1 MASCTDYDLIQIKN
15 PWENGEVLQTFI
27 LVPENQPLPAHLP
40 EGTLL
45 RTPLTRTVAFS
56 SVVCGMMDEL
66 EVTDRLVGVG
76 DATYIFSV
84 AIRAGLAGGEIQDV
98 GQEIQ
103 PNIEKLMLLAPQL
116 IMNTPIGRGGLE
128 NLPLDAPTFPCLD
141 YLENHPLGQTEWIRL
156 FGRLFGKKELADSL
170 FFATVEAYEALKQLT
185 ADVKVRPTV
194 FTEKKY
200 GDFWYV
206 PGGKSYMAHLLQDA
220 GANYIWKN
228 NPSTTNVTLSFE
240 TVLDQAEKADF
251 WLFRYY
257 APQTLTYKQLAEEL
271 PTYALFDAYKN
282 HKIYACNTAQSTYY
296 QEVILHPDRLLQD
309 LIKVFHPTLLPE
321 YDLRFYL
328 KL

>member
-1 MASCTDYDLIQIKN
+1 
-15 PWENGEVLQTFI
+15 
-27 LVPENQPLPAHLP
+27 
-40 EGTLL
+40 
-45 RTPLTRTVAFS
+45 
-56 SVVCGMMDEL
+56 MMDEL
-66 EVTDRLVGVG
+66 DVTDRLVGVG
-76 DATYIFSV
+76 DATYIFSA
-84 AIRAGLAGGEIQDV
+84 AIQAGLTAGAILDV
-98 GQEIQ
+98 GQETQ

-116 IMNTPIGRGGLE
+116 IMTTPLSESAVGALNKVG
-128 NLPLDAPTFPCLD
+128 ATTFPCLD

-170 FFATVEAYEALKQLT
+170 FFATVEAYEALRQSA

-220 GANYIWKN
+220 GADYIWKD
-228 NPSTTNVTLSFE
+228 NPSTTNITLSFE

-251 WLFRYY
+251 WLIKYY
-257 APQTLTYKQLAEEL
+257 APKTLTYKQLTDEL

-282 HKIYACNTAQSTYY
+282 RKIYACNTAQSTYY

-309 LIKVFHPTLLPE
+309 LIKIFHPELLPE
-321 YDLRFYL
+321 YELLFYF
-328 KL
+328 